1 MSPPRAPRRPRTFL
15 PPSPRGNLIDLA
27 LAACSALGLNSLS
40 RAFLGLI
47 QRADRDPS
55 ALGTLSLVVGLVA
68 GLRVLG
74 LYLKRPARRVDA
86 DAENSTGCLPFLNF
100 GLMALLLAGASVPLM
115 NLISRREAAGQGSG
129 APFALLV
136 SVSIL
141 AFLIL
146 EWGLFLRAISPARRL
161 VLPHGQAP
169 PGRERARQLVADV
182 GLFTYIAFWQ
192 MLYHLWLSSIPPW
205 HGQAELLARFGYL
218 PLSLL
223 IFCWLYLTPRLVYL
237 LDDWRYRATWGSIGL
252 VWLIGAARLFR

>member
-1 MSPPRAPRRPRTFL
+1 MPPLRAPRPPRTFL

-27 LAACSALGLNSLS
+27 LAVCSAVGLNSLS
-40 RAFLGLI
+40 RAFVGLI
-47 QRADRDPS
+47 QRADRDP
-55 ALGTLSLVVGLVA
+55 ATLDTLSLVVGLVA
-68 GLRVLG
+68 GLRLLG
-74 LYLKRPARRVDA
+74 LYLKRPARRVGPE
-86 DAENSTGCLPFLNF
+86 AEDGTGCLPFLNF
-100 GLMALLLAGASVPLM
+100 GLMALLMAGAAVPLM
-115 NLISRREAAGQGSG
+115 NFISRREAEGHGSG

-136 SVSIL
+136 SVAIL

-161 VLPHGQAP
+161 VLPHGEAP
-169 PGRERARQLVADV
+169 GWRERARQLVADV
-182 GLFTYIAFWQ
+182 GLFSYILFWQ
-192 MLYHLWLSSIPPW
+192 MFYHFWLSSIPPW
-205 HGQAELLARFGYL
+205 HGRAELLARFGYL